1 MPFPN
6 FKGFSIVLEK
16 INCEKLEKLV
26 IVDFI
31 SLGRIINGEFNNFRN
46 VQKHF
51 FELRTNQFENDANEF
66 VVSSRFDR
74 YIAFVSQAFRFRD
87 RLRPSVRMFGSR
99 SSLGDDLGNGEP
111 ERRMRYINRIGLK
124 RPSDC
129 RQLPDD
135 SELNFVHV
143 HNVLMINNEMAVGRA
158 PKTIKILSLVD
169 AYFPCSFDR
178 NPALIKV

>member
-1 MPFPN
+1 LARD
-6 FKGFSIVLEK
+6 I
-16 INCEKLEKLV
+16 CEKFNLV
-26 IVDFI
+26 SSLQIVGKH
-31 SLGRIINGEFNNFRN
+31 LGN
-46 VQKHF
+46 VGHDIVTILGTFKNIF

-74 YIAFVSQAFRFRD
+74 YIAFVSQAIRFRD

-111 ERRMRYINRIGLK
+111 ERRMRYIDRIGLK

-129 RQLPDD
+129 RQSPDD

-169 AYFPCSFDR
+169 AYV
-178 NPALIKV
+178 L